1 MKNWQK
7 SFNFFRSFV
16 FAYLW
21 GFPTKSE
28 LDFFIDEITHHSLVH
43 EDVKS
48 ILDGFPSK
56 ASPNG
61 CLIVISFF
69 FNTFYPKSLDPNRSK
84 EEVNGTIIRA
94 YVKTS
99 NFSRSLEL

>member
-1 MKNWQK
+1 MEKK
-7 SFNFFRSFV
+7 EFLRYRGYSIEELAEKATFLEV
-16 FAYLW
+16 AYFIYGEL
-21 GFPTKSE
+21 PTKSE

-56 ASPNG
+56 VSSNG

-69 FNTFYPKSLDPNRSK
+69 FNSILS
-84 EEVNGTIIRA
+84 
-94 YVKTS
+94 
-99 NFSRSLEL
+99 